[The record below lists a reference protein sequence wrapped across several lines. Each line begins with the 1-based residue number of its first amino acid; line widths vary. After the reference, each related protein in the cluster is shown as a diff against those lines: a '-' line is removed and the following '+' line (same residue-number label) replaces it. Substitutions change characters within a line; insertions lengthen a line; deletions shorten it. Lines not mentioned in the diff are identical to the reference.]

1 MNHKFSIYQVKES
14 VIETEPMKAFAGH
27 DEVIEMFGHG
37 PCLDDYECL
46 CSGSIEGD
54 NTEEILED
62 LFYIFNCRHPEDFKG
77 HSLSMGDIV
86 ELDSTMW
93 YCDSFG
99 WKQLETQ
106 KQ

>member
-1 MNHKFSIYQVKES
+1 MDHKFSIYQIKES
-14 VIETEPMKAFAGH
+14 VVENEPMKAFAGY
-27 DEVIEMFGHG
+27 DEVIEMLGHG

-46 CSGSIEGD
+46 FSGSIEGD
-54 NTEEILED
+54 NTEKILED

-106 KQ
+106 NQ